1 MYDLHQPMI
10 TKQNLLRHELV
21 GMEAHVHY
29 GSSSNPKIYYG
40 MILHETKNCFIL
52 REKGKVKI
60 IPKMSIRTLRVE
72 IDDGVCFIKGSSLL
86 GRPEDRVFR

>member
-1 MYDLHQPMI
+1 MI
-10 TKQNLLRHELV
+10 TKKNLLRHEFV

-29 GSSSNPKIYYG
+29 GSYLNPKIHHG
-40 MILHETKNCFIL
+40 RILHETKNCFIL

-60 IPKMSIRTLRVE
+60 IPKMSIKTLRVE